1 MRTPGLWLSALLLP
15 LLAACGA
22 SSSTSV
28 TAPTTSRCAVS
39 AQTAQKTIAAAGG
52 TGSVSVDTARE
63 CQWSATADAPWL
75 SIMSG
80 GSGQGAGSLTFSA
93 AANASVTMRV
103 GRINVN
109 DQHVEVTQEAAVC
122 DYTVAPAEI
131 STAAAG
137 GDLRVTVTTAA
148 FCAWTAV
155 PRAPWISV
163 SAADGT
169 GTTELTL
176 RVATNTGPSRSGAV
190 EIGGRTIT
198 VSQEAGTGGP
208 APQCTYVVSPS
219 SVSIDAGGGSS
230 TLTVTATEECSW
242 SISGVPS
249 WIAITGTGGSG
260 GNGTVTLN
268 IGANTGAARSATLT
282 VAGQT
287 VTVTQAAANSAC
299 AYSIAPTSFSV
310 TAAGG
315 STTVAVTTSSDC
327 AWSTSGAPDWIVI
340 TSGSGTGNGS
350 VTIAAQPNTGAPR
363 TAMLT
368 IAGQT
373 FQMDQA
379 GTCAYVINPATY
391 APTAAGG
398 SIEVTVTT
406 TGACA
411 WNTSN
416 APGWVSVTGGSGTGS
431 GKLTVT
437 VQPNTGNTRSATLTI
452 AGQAFTIT
460 QEAAPCSF
468 TVSPTTL
475 QVSNNG
481 GTQTFTVT
489 TATYC
494 TWTAAVTTGGT
505 WLTITSGATG
515 AGNGSVQVSVD
526 RNRDPARSGT
536 LTIAGKLVT
545 INQDAK

>member
-1 MRTPGLWLSALLLP
+1 
-15 LLAACGA
+15 
-22 SSSTSV
+22 
-28 TAPTTSRCAVS
+28 
-39 AQTAQKTIAAAGG
+39 
-52 TGSVSVDTARE
+52 
-63 CQWSATADAPWL
+63 
-75 SIMSG
+75 MSG

-103 GRINVN
+103 GRININ
-109 DQHVEVTQEAAVC
+109 DQHVEVTQEAAAC
-122 DYTVAPAEI
+122 DFTVAPAEI

-137 GDLRVTVTTAA
+137 GDLRVTVTTAS

-155 PRAPWISV
+155 PGVPWISV
-163 SAADGT
+163 SAANGT
-169 GTTELTL
+169 GTTEVTL
-176 RVATNTGPSRSGAV
+176 RVATNTGPPRSGTV
-190 EIGGRTIT
+190 EMGGRTIT
-198 VSQEAGTGGP
+198 VSQGAGT
-208 APQCTYVVSPS
+208 
-219 SVSIDAGGGSS
+219 
-230 TLTVTATEECSW
+230 
-242 SISGVPS
+242 
-249 WIAITGTGGSG
+249 
-260 GNGTVTLN
+260 
-268 IGANTGAARSATLT
+268 
-282 VAGQT
+282 
-287 VTVTQAAANSAC
+287 
-299 AYSIAPTSFSV
+299 
-310 TAAGG
+310 GG

-327 AWSTSGAPDWIVI
+327 AWSTSGAPAWIVI

-363 TAMLT
+363 TATLT

-406 TGACA
+406 TGGCA

-437 VQPNTGNTRSATLTI
+437 AQPNTGNTRSATLTI

-505 WLTITSGATG
+505 WLAITSGATG
-515 AGNGSVQVSVD
+515 TGNGSVEVSVD